1 VAKAR
6 LRPTEEAIMSILKRG
21 LSGEPVKILQVKL
34 GVTADGQF
42 GAGTET
48 ALKSYQQQQGLKVD
62 GIAGPDTFAQM
73 GLFELILLKPGTSG
87 ETVKRLQQSLG
98 ISADGQF
105 GADTQK
111 AVREFQ
117 SKNGLEADG
126 LAGPATLAKMSLFK
140 EMTPEVVRKSE
151 VAAAV
156 AAAPAAPKPA
166 PGAPQPAPSST
177 AAGHVEA
184 PKRSIWATIKG
195 MFGA

>member
-151 VAAAV
+151 VAAGA

-166 PGAPQPAPSST
+166 PGAPQAAPSST

>member
-1 VAKAR
+1 
-6 LRPTEEAIMSILKRG
+6 MSVLKRG
-21 LSGEPVKILQVKL
+21 LSGEPVKILQAKL
-34 GVTADGQF
+34 GATADGQV
-42 GAGTET
+42 GPGTES
-48 ALKSYQQQQGLKVD
+48 ALKTYQQQHGLKAD

-73 GLFELILLKPGTSG
+73 GLYELILLKPGTSG
-87 ETVKRLQQSLG
+87 DTVKKLQQSLG

-105 GADTQK
+105 GAGTQK

-117 SKNGLEADG
+117 SKNGLDADG

-151 VAAAV
+151 VAAG
-156 AAAPAAPKPA
+156 AAPAAPAPKPA
-166 PGAPQPAPSST
+166 PGAPQAAPSGKP
-177 AAGHVEA
+177 AGPAEA

>member
-1 VAKAR
+1 
-6 LRPTEEAIMSILKRG
+6 MSVLKRG
-21 LSGEPVKILQVKL
+21 LSGEPVKILQAKL

-42 GAGTET
+42 GPGTET
-48 ALKSYQQQQGLKVD
+48 ALKTYQQQHGLKVD

-73 GLFELILLKPGTSG
+73 ALFELILLKPGTSG
-87 ETVKRLQQSLG
+87 DTVKKLQQSLG

-105 GADTQK
+105 GAGTQK
-111 AVREFQ
+111 ALREFQ

-140 EMTPEVVRKSE
+140 EMTPEVVKKSE
-151 VAAAV
+151 VAGAAP
-156 AAAPAAPKPA
+156 APAAPKP
-166 PGAPQPAPSST
+166 GAPQAAPAGAP
-177 AAGHVEA
+177 AGHVEA

>member
-1 VAKAR
+1 
-6 LRPTEEAIMSILKRG
+6 MSVLKRG
-21 LSGEPVKILQVKL
+21 LSGEPVKILQAKL

-42 GAGTET
+42 GPGTET
-48 ALKSYQQQQGLKVD
+48 ALKAYQQQHKLKVD

-73 GLFELILLKPGTSG
+73 GLYELILLKPGTSG
-87 ETVKRLQQSLG
+87 DAVKKLQQSLG

-105 GADTQK
+105 GAGTQK

-140 EMTPEVVRKSE
+140 EMTPEVVKKSE
-151 VAAAV
+151 VAG
-156 AAAPAAPKPA
+156 AAPSSAPASAAPKPG
-166 PGAPQPAPSST
+166 PGAPQAAPAGAP
-177 AAGHVEA
+177 AGHVEA

>member
-1 VAKAR
+1 

-21 LSGEPVKILQVKL
+21 LSGEPVRILQVKL
-34 GVTADGQF
+34 GVTSDGQF

-48 ALKSYQQQQGLKVD
+48 ALKSYQQQHGLKVD

-105 GADTQK
+105 GAGTQK

-140 EMTPEVVRKSE
+140 EMTPEVVKKSE
-151 VAAAV
+151 VAPGAAP
-156 AAAPAAPKPA
+156 APAPAAPKPA
-166 PGAPQPAPSST
+166 PGAPQAAPSST
-177 AAGHVEA
+177 AAEHVEA

-195 MFGA
+195 IFGA

>member
-1 VAKAR
+1 VQAWALS

-21 LSGEPVKILQVKL
+21 LSGEPVKILQAKL
-34 GVTADGQF
+34 AVTADGEF
-42 GAGTET
+42 GPGTET
-48 ALKSYQQQQGLKVD
+48 ALKAYQQQHGLKVD

-87 ETVKRLQQSLG
+87 DTVKKLQQSLG
-98 ISADGQF
+98 IGADGQF
-105 GADTQK
+105 GAGTQK

-140 EMTPEVVRKSE
+140 EMTPEVVKKSE
-151 VAAAV
+151 MGAG
-156 AAAPAAPKPA
+156 AAPAASKPA
-166 PGAPQPAPSST
+166 AGAPGTAP
-177 AAGHVEA
+177 GHAEEA

-195 MFGA
+195 MFGHG

>member
-1 VAKAR
+1 
-6 LRPTEEAIMSILKRG
+6 MSVLKRG
-21 LSGEPVKILQVKL
+21 LSGEPVKILQAKL

-42 GAGTET
+42 GPGTET
-48 ALKSYQQQQGLKVD
+48 ALKTYQQQHGLKVD

-73 GLFELILLKPGTSG
+73 GLYELILLKPGTSG
-87 ETVKRLQQSLG
+87 DTVKKLQQSLG

-105 GADTQK
+105 GAGTQK

-117 SKNGLEADG
+117 TKNGLEADG

-140 EMTPEVVRKSE
+140 EMTPEVVKKSE
-151 VAAAV
+151 VAAG
-156 AAAPAAPKPA
+156 AAPAPPAPKPA
-166 PGAPQPAPSST
+166 PGTPQAAPSGT
-177 AAGHVEA
+177 PAGPVEA